1 MLRMGTMGKIAL
13 GSLGVILAAKLFGK
27 SPDQFPVQSDF
38 SPEELRAMLQCV
50 REGQIHAFEAI
61 YRHRL
66 PRASQKE
73 IRGAMVRFQEYLQ
86 NGA

>member
-27 SPDQFPVQSDF
+27 DPDRDKFTA
-38 SPEELRAMLQCV
+38 EELRAMLQCV

-66 PRASQKE
+66 PGASCFEVQ
-73 IRGAMVRFQEYLQ
+73 GALARFQEYLQ